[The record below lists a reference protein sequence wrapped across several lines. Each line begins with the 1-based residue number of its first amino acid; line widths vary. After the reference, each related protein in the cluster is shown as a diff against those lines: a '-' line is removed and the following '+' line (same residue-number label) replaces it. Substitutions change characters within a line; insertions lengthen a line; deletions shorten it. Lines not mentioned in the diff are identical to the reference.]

1 MNRETFSSLAPLAS
15 LAQLW
20 RFLGAALSH
29 ATASLIAVAAL
40 LGSVRVLAILLS
52 SWIGGAGGPPLRGL
66 YRLVP
71 AEIAAACMLIAV
83 LVAEQCVRH
92 GSRRLTAYVP
102 AVLVAALAAGLIS
115 TPLILVMHDPN
126 FTITSAHRY
135 PEIAAIALF
144 FSADALARGGLAAF
158 IFANRE
164 SWLHSVRR
172 LRDAELARARVERN
186 IVKSRLIA
194 RETVM
199 QPEALLSTL
208 EALSS
213 LYERDRS
220 EADRRLAEFI
230 DRLRSVTASIPI

>member
-1 MNRETFSSLAPLAS
+1 MNREASSSFAPLTS

-20 RFLGAALSH
+20 RFLRAALSH
-29 ATASLIAVAAL
+29 ATASLIAIAAL

-83 LVAEQCVRH
+83 LIAEQCVRN
-92 GSRRLTAYVP
+92 GLRRLTAYVP
-102 AVLVAALAAGLIS
+102 AVLVAALVAGISS
-115 TPLILVMHDPN
+115 TPLILFTHDPS

-135 PEIAAIALF
+135 SEMAAIALF

-164 SWLHSVRR
+164 RWLHSVRC
-172 LRDAELARARVERN
+172 LRDAELARACLERN
-186 IVKSRLIA
+186 IAKSRLIA
-194 RETVM
+194 TETVM

-213 LYERDRS
+213 HYERDRS

-230 DRLRSVTASIPI
+230 DRLRSITASIPI